1 MKHVVSVSTGAS
13 SRDTD
18 QTIDLLGERVHIE
31 RRGTDGDLE
40 RAAELIRA
48 LDGEVDAFGLGG
60 MDLYVYAG
68 GERYP
73 IRDAQRL
80 AKHAKE
86 TPIVCGAGLKST
98 LERTVVEDLD
108 ERIRWRGK
116 RVLMVSAVDRF
127 GMAEALDAAG
137 ADVLYGDAI
146 FALGLP
152 WPIRNLSAL
161 RRAAHLLLPGV
172 LALPIGWIYPQGE
185 KQERSASQNHKQR
198 HSRYFAWAEVIAG
211 DWHYIRRYASDLTG
225 KTVLT
230 NTTTPDNVEWARAR
244 GAATL
249 ITTTPRFGGRSL
261 PTNLLEAAFVALAGY
276 PLTPDDYRTLIAQ
289 AGLGPDM
296 LDLTS
301 TPEPLEPAQTPV

>member
-18 QTIDLLGERVHIE
+18 QTIELLGERVHIE
-31 RRGTDGDLE
+31 RRGTDGDLK
-40 RAAELIRA
+40 RAADLIRA

-68 GERYP
+68 GRRYP

-80 AKHAKE
+80 VRHAKK
-86 TPIVCGAGLKST
+86 TPMVCGAGLKDT
-98 LERTVVEDLD
+98 LERTVIENLD

-137 ADVLYGDAI
+137 AEVLYGDAI

-152 WPIRNLSAL
+152 WPIRNLGAL
-161 RRAAHLLLPGV
+161 RRAARLLLPGV

-185 KQERSASQNHKQR
+185 RQERSALQS
-198 HSRYFAWAEVIAG
+198 HSRYFDWAEVVAG
-211 DWHYIRRYASDLTG
+211 DWHYIRRYANDLTG

-230 NTTTPDNVEWARAR
+230 NTTTPDNIEWARAK

-249 ITTTPRFGGRSL
+249 ITTTPRFRGRSL
-261 PTNLLEAAFVALAGY
+261 PTNLLEATLVALSGKY
-276 PLTPDDYRTLIAQ
+276 PLTSEDYQALIKR
-289 AGLGPDM
+289 AGLSPDV
-296 LDLTS
+296 LELQT
-301 TPEPLEPAQTPV
+301 PLEPTPAQTPA

>member
-18 QTIDLLGERVHIE
+18 QVVALLGERVHLE
-31 RRGTDGDLE
+31 RRGTDGDLR
-40 RAAELIRA
+40 RAAELVSA
-48 LDGEVDAFGLGG
+48 LDGKVDTFGLGG

-68 GERYP
+68 GRRYP

-80 AKHAKE
+80 ARRAKV
-86 TPIVCGAGLKST
+86 TPMVCGAGLKDT
-98 LERTVVEDLD
+98 LERAVVEALD
-108 ERIRWRGK
+108 EKVHWRGK

-137 ADVLYGDAI
+137 AEVLYGDAI

-152 WPIRNLSAL
+152 WPIRDLSAL

-172 LALPIGWIYPQGE
+172 LALPIGWIYPQGG
-185 KQERSASQNHKQR
+185 KQEKTASGTR
-198 HSRYFAWAEVIAG
+198 TRYFDWAEVVAG
-211 DWHYIRRYASDLTG
+211 DWHYIRRYAGDLTG

-244 GAATL
+244 GADML

-261 PTNLLEAAFVALAGY
+261 PTNLLEAALVALSGKY
-276 PLTPDDYRTLIAQ
+276 PLTPEDYRGLIQ
-289 AGLGPDM
+289 RAGLGPDV
-296 LDLTS
+296 LELQAPP
-301 TPEPLEPAQTPV
+301 TPA

>member
-31 RRGTDGDLE
+31 RRGTDGDLK
-40 RAAELIRA
+40 RAAEIIRA
-48 LDGEVDAFGLGG
+48 LDGKVGAFGLGG

-68 GERYP
+68 GKRYP

-80 AKHAKE
+80 AKHAKV
-86 TPIVCGAGLKST
+86 TPIVCGAGLKNT
-98 LERTVVEDLD
+98 LERIVVENLD

-137 ADVLYGDAI
+137 ADALYGDAI

-152 WPIRNLSAL
+152 WPIRNLGAL
-161 RRAAHLLLPGV
+161 RRAARLLLPGV

-185 KQERSASQNHKQR
+185 QQERSASQS
-198 HSRYFAWAEVIAG
+198 HSRYFRWAEVVAG
-211 DWHYIRRYASDLTG
+211 DWHYIRRYAASLTG

-244 GAATL
+244 GATRL

-276 PLTPDDYRTLIAQ
+276 PLTPDDYRTLIAR
-289 AGLGPDM
+289 AGLGPNVV
-296 LDLTS
+296 DLAS
-301 TPEPLEPAQTPV
+301 SAPDSLELAQTPV